1 MVRTRA
7 VSTNLIKRL
16 LTHKSLGLKPL
27 TPKFQLINPVNV
39 NQDDTWATNTQYL
52 VPNFLFAHS
61 PSTIHNAPLKV
72 VNFRGK
78 EKP

>member
-1 MVRTRA
+1 VRTRA

-39 NQDDTWATNTQYL
+39 NQDGSLIPNT
-52 VPNFLFAHS
+52 
-61 PSTIHNAPLKV
+61 
-72 VNFRGK
+72 
-78 EKP
+78 